1 MLTVSFHQKYR
12 KNRFQ
17 LIVLPVSVPV
27 FCFYHTWLY
36 IRLVNLSGDVEKNAG
51 PKSYSVQCLF
61 DNLRLEPK

>member
-1 MLTVSFHQKYR
+1 M

-17 LIVLPVSVPV
+17 SIVLPVSVPA

-51 PKSYSVQCLF
+51 PKSSAVQYLF
-61 DNLRLEPK
+61 DNLPLEPK